1 MITIQN
7 MHVTLGAPNQMA
19 SALVAALLAADSE
32 LPSEDSAAEAARTTE
47 IPPMGAIWPG
57 QGGRNG
63 GLMRGIDGGPNY
75 WLILAEGTAATA
87 ELTWGGY
94 DQDTGATSDHDGLA
108 NTKLLAE
115 SGLDFPAAKFAHAA
129 RLEGKTDWYLPAIRE
144 CRLLSANV
152 PELFESCYHWSSTQH
167 SRYTAWMQDFVDG
180 NQDGDDK
187 YGTRRVRLVRRLF
200 L

>member
-7 MHVTLGAPNQMA
+7 MHVTLGAPNPMA
-19 SALVAALLAADSE
+19 SAFITALLATASE
-32 LPSEDSAAEAARTTE
+32 PPSDSATAQAAVTTE
-47 IPPMGAIWPG
+47 IPPIGAIWPG

-63 GLMRGIDGGPNY
+63 GLMRGVDGGPNY
-75 WLILAEGTAATA
+75 WLILAEGAAATA
-87 ELTWGGY
+87 ELAWGGY

-129 RLEGKTDWYLPAIRE
+129 HLEGKDDWYLPAIRE

-152 PELFESCYHWSSTQH
+152 PELFESGYHWSSTQY
-167 SRYTAWMQDFVDG
+167 SRYVAWMQYFDDG
-180 NQDGDDK
+180 SQNHDGK
-187 YGTRRVRLVRRLF
+187 NGARRVRLVRRLF

>member
-7 MHVTLGAPNQMA
+7 MHVTLSAHNPMA
-19 SALVAALLAADSE
+19 SAFVAALLAGADDA
-32 LPSEDSAAEAARTTE
+32 PSTEDAATSA
-47 IPPMGAIWPG
+47 IPPIGAIWPG
-57 QGGRNG
+57 EGGRNG
-63 GLMRGIDGGPNY
+63 GLMRGVDGGPNY
-75 WLILAEGTAATA
+75 WLILAEGAAATA
-87 ELTWGGY
+87 ELAWGGY

-129 RLEGKTDWYLPAIRE
+129 RLEGKDDWYLPAIRE

-152 PELFESCYHWSSTQH
+152 PELFETGYHWSSTQF
-167 SRYTAWMQDFVDG
+167 SRHFAWMQGFDVG
-180 NQDGDDK
+180 NQSHADKDDS
-187 YGTRRVRLVRRLF
+187 RRVRLVRRLF